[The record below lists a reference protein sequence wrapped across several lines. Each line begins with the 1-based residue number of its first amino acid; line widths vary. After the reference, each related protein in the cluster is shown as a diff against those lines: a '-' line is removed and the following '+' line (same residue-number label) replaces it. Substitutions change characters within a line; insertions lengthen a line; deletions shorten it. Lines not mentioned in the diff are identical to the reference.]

1 MLEIPCT
8 LILSYALLIVKGL
21 VIFLK
26 YLTKNNSTI
35 VLLTR
40 EPSYDVILYY
50 KEVFFM
56 KQQIG
61 KKIRSF
67 REKKGLSQLQLVE
80 ALKEEG
86 INMKRETLSKIE
98 NNSRSIS
105 AVELK
110 AISKV
115 LDVSMEDFFDEE
127 EDSMITFFRKR
138 NFSQDAL
145 KGISELQEMVKVFL
159 EQKKMY
165 LEEK

>member
-1 MLEIPCT
+1 
-8 LILSYALLIVKGL
+8 
-21 VIFLK
+21 
-26 YLTKNNSTI
+26 
-35 VLLTR
+35 
-40 EPSYDVILYY
+40 
-50 KEVFFM
+50 M

-127 EDSMITFFRKR
+127 DSMITFFRKR

-145 KGISELQEMVKVFL
+145 KDISELQEMVKVFL